1 MPFAPSC
8 RSRLTILWRPSEAGE
23 PAVIRLLHDEAS
35 ELSLSRTPMAA
46 PSRPAEQAGSER
58 LRQSTMAILVAASA
72 AELAAA
78 EAAIGP
84 LPGFRHLRR
93 PEAGLLML
101 RGRIGGEGARFNLG
115 EATVTRC
122 LVVTDGFYEW
132 QSPEDRRQPRQ
143 PFRFTVDGGAP
154 FAFAGLWTRATVAP
168 TSANC
173 TG

>member
-1 MPFAPSC
+1 MDELASANATRD
-8 RSRLTILWRPSEAGE
+8 RSGHSRRVIPDKRHRRHPSEAGE
-23 PAVIRLLHDEAS
+23 PAVIPLLHDEAS

-46 PSRPAEQAGSER
+46 PSRPAEQAGSEHF
-58 LRQSTMAILVAASA
+58 RQSTMAILVAASA

-101 RGRIGGEGARFNLG
+101 RGRIGGEGARFNVG

-122 LVVTDGFYEW
+122 LVVTEAGTEGAAYHLGRDL
-132 QSPEDRRQPRQ
+132 DR
-143 PFRFTVDGGAP
+143 FRA
-154 FAFAGLWTRATVAP
+154 
-168 TSANC
+168 
-173 TG
+173 

>member
-1 MPFAPSC
+1 
-8 RSRLTILWRPSEAGE
+8 
-23 PAVIRLLHDEAS
+23 
-35 ELSLSRTPMAA
+35 MAA
-46 PSRPAEQAGSER
+46 PSRPAEQARSER

-78 EAAIGP
+78 EAAVGP

-122 LVVTDGFYEW
+122 LVVTEAGTEGAAYHLGRDLVKAEKAALFEALAREPRWRDKIEAALLAPVKARIAQERRSKTAATAASRVEFFTMVRG
-132 QSPEDRRQPRQ
+132 EDQR
-143 PFRFTVDGGAP
+143 
-154 FAFAGLWTRATVAP
+154 
-168 TSANC
+168 
-173 TG
+173 

>member
-1 MPFAPSC
+1 
-8 RSRLTILWRPSEAGE
+8 
-23 PAVIRLLHDEAS
+23 
-35 ELSLSRTPMAA
+35 MAA

-58 LRQSTMAILVAASA
+58 LRRSTMAILVAASA

-101 RGRIGGEGARFNLG
+101 RGRIGGEGARFNVG

-122 LVVTDGFYEW
+122 LVVTEAGTEGAAYHLGRDLAKAEKAALFEALAREPRWRDKIEAALLAPVRARIAEERRTKTTATAATRVEFFTMVRG
-132 QSPEDRRQPRQ
+132 EDQR
-143 PFRFTVDGGAP
+143 
-154 FAFAGLWTRATVAP
+154 
-168 TSANC
+168 
-173 TG
+173 